1 VHDEPPL
8 RLQLLKAPR
17 ECEFLVRRIHEYR
30 SFESC
35 GCAPNTT
42 VFADYTL

>member
-1 VHDEPPL
+1 MATVHNKPSL

-17 ECEFLVRRIHEYR
+17 ECEFLVRRVHEYR

-35 GCAPNTT
+35 G
-42 VFADYTL
+42 